1 MRLRSA
7 ARADT
12 DAILDFWRSAATV
25 PSSTDDA
32 ESIAALLERSP
43 DAVIIAEDGSG
54 RIVGTVIAGF
64 DGWRGAMYRVAVHPA
79 TRRRGVATALV
90 AEGERRLIA
99 QGAVRLHMIVNVDEE
114 PAQAFWASAGYE
126 RTDQSRFVKTLPC

>member
-7 ARADT
+7 GPADI
-12 DAILDFWRSAATV
+12 DALLDFWRLATTV
-25 PSSTDDA
+25 SSTTDDA

-43 DAVIIAEDGSG
+43 DALILAEDVSG

-64 DGWRGAMYRVAVHPA
+64 DGWRGAMYRVAVHPSA
-79 TRRRGVATALV
+79 RRRGVASALV
-90 AEGERRLIA
+90 AEGEHRLVA
-99 QGAVRLHMIVNVDEE
+99 QGAVRLHMIVNVDEDS
-114 PAQAFWASAGYE
+114 AQAFWASAGYE